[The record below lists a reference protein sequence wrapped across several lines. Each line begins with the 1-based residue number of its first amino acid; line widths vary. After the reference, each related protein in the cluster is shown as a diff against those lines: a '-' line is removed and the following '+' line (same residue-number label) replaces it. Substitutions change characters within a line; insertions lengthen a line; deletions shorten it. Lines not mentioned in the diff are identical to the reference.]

1 VSARRI
7 VVALL
12 GALVLVLAACGGAD
26 DSTGQSSKAT
36 TTAKAPVVRIGTKNF
51 TEQFI
56 LGELYR
62 QALEAKGFRVA
73 VKPDIGSS
81 EVTDKALT
89 TGGIDMYPEYVGV
102 MLSEI
107 ARRPDRPK
115 SPEAAY
121 REAKAF
127 QEGRGFTL
135 LAMTPFSDSNALAV
149 LPRRASKDG
158 LKSIADLKKLP
169 GTVKIAAPPEFAT
182 RFEGAVGLAQR
193 YGLTNIEVVPTPIGK
208 QYEAL
213 DKRKVDAA
221 VVFTTDGMLEQGGYR
236 VLTDLRGVFG
246 YQQAAPVVNQKFL
259 RDAGP
264 EFRAVLDAVS
274 RKLTTGAMREMNA
287 DVGLR
292 GALPADVAGRFLDR
306 AGLR

>member
-1 VSARRI
+1 VNPGRI
-7 VVALL
+7 VPALL
-12 GALVLVLAACGGAD
+12 AALVLALAACGGD
-26 DSTGQSSKAT
+26 DAPGQASNAT
-36 TTAKAPVVRIGTKNF
+36 TTVKAPVVRIGTKNF

-73 VKPDIGSS
+73 MKPDIGSS

-121 REAKAF
+121 REAKDF

-135 LAMTPFSDSNALAV
+135 LGTTPFSDSNALAV
-149 LPRRASKDG
+149 LPATASKDR

-169 GTVKIAAPPEFAT
+169 GGVRIAAPPEFIT

-193 YGLTNIEVVPTPIGK
+193 YGLTNVHVVPTAIGK
-208 QYEAL
+208 QYAAL
-213 DKRKVDAA
+213 DGKKVDAA
-221 VVFTTDGMLEQGGYR
+221 VVFTTDGMLEHGEYR
-236 VLTDLRGVFG
+236 VLTDPRGVFG
-246 YQQAAPVVNQKFL
+246 YQQVAPVVSRTFL
-259 RDAGP
+259 SDAGP
-264 EFRAVLDAVS
+264 EFRTVLNAVS

-287 DVGLR
+287 AVGLR
-292 GALPADVAGRFLDR
+292 GATPADVAGRFLDR